1 METASYSA
9 QQRRAI
15 NLVWTASG
23 DYQFEPQFLA
33 LKSNGE
39 PDFYMNCVIGL
50 VHKWFGD
57 ETQKRLFAHWTG
69 DVRQSTF
76 DDLAWLALEN
86 AVYEKELPERPVLEA
101 LRYTHA
107 EEFFASEYQLSRQEW
122 MDKNQLVYSLQSE
135 RWKKVLSQKP
145 PLLAPWEKGLGEA
158 LACPGT
164 MSGEELEAA
173 VLAAFEKY
181 LQFDGTVHK
190 KEPFRLHFGDK
201 WAPLLT
207 KLMPVE
213 IVRTDDL
220 TIGRSA
226 AAGENGMVRA
236 SNALRAQLHSNE
248 RETQDRNYIE
258 RCFGRSIYSPQR
270 LARIEQQ
277 LCTGNHLGCHLWF
290 TRGENAPDKPMS
302 ADTQRLYEQAE
313 EQAKR
318 NRAAFSHDNALYQNA
333 LLRLTEQI
341 RNCML
346 VHQQPDR
353 VTARQGFLD
362 GTKVWREPILR
373 DDRVFLRA
381 DEEPHPGF
389 TVDLMLD
396 GSASRLHCQETIAIQ
411 GYILAKSL
419 ATCGIPVRVT
429 SFCSLRGYT
438 VLRILKDLGDKNG
451 ERKVFDY
458 FAAGWNRDGLALRG
472 AGELMRSA
480 PADKHLLILLTD
492 ASPDDSHKILPSGK
506 VPLSRDYDGQAGI
519 DDTANEVR
527 ALRAQGVRVAA
538 VFMGEN
544 ESIPA
549 ANAIYG
555 RDLARIRRMDQL
567 AAAAGRLIQTEI
579 QELSS

>member
-226 AAGENGMVRA
+226 AVGENGMVRA

-438 VLRILKDLGDKNG
+438 VLHILKDLGDKNG

-519 DDTANEVR
+519 DDTAEEVR
-527 ALRAQGVRVAA
+527 ALHAQGVRVAA

-544 ESIPA
+544 ESVPA

>member
-519 DDTANEVR
+519 DDTAEEVR

-544 ESIPA
+544 ESVPA

>member
-1 METASYSA
+1 METAGYSA

-86 AVYEKELPERPVLEA
+86 AAYEKELPERPVLEA

-158 LACPGT
+158 LACQGT

-226 AAGENGMVRA
+226 AVGENGMVRA

-419 ATCGIPVRVT
+419 ASCGIPVRVT

-438 VLRILKDLGDKNG
+438 VLHILKDLGDKNG

-519 DDTANEVR
+519 DDTAEEVR

-544 ESIPA
+544 ESVPA

>member
-290 TRGENAPDKPMS
+290 TRGENAPDKPVS

-318 NRAAFSHDNALYQNA
+318 NRAAFSHDNVLYQNA

-341 RNCML
+341 RNCIL

-419 ATCGIPVRVT
+419 ASCGIPVRVT

-472 AGELMRSA
+472 AGELMISA

-519 DDTANEVR
+519 DDTAEEVR

-544 ESIPA
+544 ESVPA

>member
-290 TRGENAPDKPMS
+290 TRGENAPDEPMS

-362 GTKVWREPILR
+362 GTKVWREPILH

-419 ATCGIPVRVT
+419 ASCGIPVRVT

-519 DDTANEVR
+519 DDTAEEVR

-544 ESIPA
+544 ESVPA

>member
-1 METASYSA
+1 METAGYSA

-145 PLLAPWEKGLGEA
+145 SLLAPWEKGLGEA

-226 AAGENGMVRA
+226 AVGENGMVRA

-290 TRGENAPDKPMS
+290 TRGENAPDKPVS

-419 ATCGIPVRVT
+419 ASCGIPVRVT

-438 VLRILKDLGDKNG
+438 VLHILKDLGDKNG

-519 DDTANEVR
+519 DDTAEEVR

-544 ESIPA
+544 ESVPA

>member
-207 KLMPVE
+207 KLMPVAL
-213 IVRTDDL
+213 VRTDDL

>member
-69 DVRQSTF
+69 DVRQGTF

-290 TRGENAPDKPMS
+290 TRGENAPDEPMS

-346 VHQQPDR
+346 VHQQPDC

-519 DDTANEVR
+519 DDTADEVR

-544 ESIPA
+544 ESVPA

>member
-1 METASYSA
+1 METSSYSA

-57 ETQKRLFAHWTG
+57 KMPKRLFAYWAG
-69 DVRQSTF
+69 DARQNVF
-76 DDLAWLALEN
+76 DELCWLALEN
-86 AVYEKELPERPVLEA
+86 AAYEKELPERPVLA
-101 LRYTHA
+101 DLRRTHA

-122 MDKNQLVYSLQSE
+122 MEKNQLVYAVQSD
-135 RWKKVLSQKP
+135 RWKTILGQKP
-145 PLLAPWEKGLGEA
+145 PILAPWEKGLAQA

-164 MSGEELEAA
+164 MNAAELEIA
-173 VLAAFEKY
+173 VRTAFEKY

-190 KEPFRLHFGDK
+190 KGGFQLHFDDK

-207 KLMPVE
+207 KLLPTE

-226 AAGENGMVRA
+226 MPGENGMVKV
-236 SNALRAQLHSNE
+236 SNALRSRLRSNE
-248 RETQDRNYIE
+248 HETEDRGYIE
-258 RCFGRSIYSPQR
+258 RCFGRSLYSPDK

-290 TRGENAPDKPMS
+290 TKGASASDQLIS

-313 EQAKR
+313 DQAKL
-318 NRAAFSHDNALYQNA
+318 NRAAFARDLDLHQSALA
-333 LLRLTEQI
+333 RLSEQI
-341 RNCML
+341 RNCLL
-346 VHQQPDR
+346 VHQQPER
-353 VTARQGFLD
+353 IPARQGWLD
-362 GTKVWREPILR
+362 GTKVWREPVLH
-373 DDRVFLRA
+373 DDRVFLRS
-381 DEEPHPGF
+381 DEESRPGF
-389 TVDLMLD
+389 AVDLMLD
-396 GSASRLHCQETIAIQ
+396 ASASRLHCQEAIAIQ

-419 ATCGIPVRVT
+419 ASCGIPVRVT

-438 VLRILKDLGDKNG
+438 VLRILKDFGDKNG
-451 ERKVFDY
+451 ERNVFNY

-472 AGELMRSA
+472 AGELIKSA
-480 PADKHLLILLTD
+480 PAEKHLLILLTD

-506 VPLSRDYDGQAGI
+506 VPLSRDYDGQIGV
-519 DDTANEVR
+519 DDTAEEVR
-527 ALRAQGVRVAA
+527 ALRAQGIRVAA

-544 ESIPA
+544 ASVPA

-555 RDLARIRRMDQL
+555 RDLARIRRIDQL
-567 AAAAGRLIQTEI
+567 AATAGRLIQDEI
-579 QELSS
+579 RELSS